1 MAVPSRALAPGATV
15 RFRPPRFGLGGSHLG
30 EPDEQTAI
38 ATVDAAY
45 QAGIR
50 FFDTSPAYG
59 DSDRRLGTALQRR
72 PRGEFLV
79 STRVV
84 GDDPEESIRQTSE
97 HLGFAIDLVF
107 TQPRTHEGA
116 RHGEQQLAQDRAVR
130 GDEAQSA
137 REGAVRDAPGGG
149 ALGALEG
156 AVRDKRGGGAEDVR
170 EGVVRGDGAQ
180 GARGGVLGGGVRG
193 GERWGMDEGVG
204 WEVFSVLERLRREG
218 VVRAVGVVGG
228 DWEELDQVVRDV
240 EVDCV
245 LLTGHYSLLD
255 QQAKPLLDRCLAR
268 GVSVIVA
275 GALVLQPE
283 TVQARRIT
291 AVCERYGVSLPQAA
305 LAFPGRHPAVTSVLI
320 TAASPAEIRADA
332 ALVRQPVPERLW
344 QDPELARLLS
354 SD

>member
-1 MAVPSRALAPGATV
+1 MAVPSQLLAPRSAV

-30 EPDEQTAI
+30 EPDEATAI

-50 FFDTSPAYG
+50 FFDTSPAYAHSE
-59 DSDRRLGTALQRR
+59 DRLGTALRQR

-79 STRVV
+79 STRVG
-84 GDDPEESIRQTSE
+84 GDDPEESIRKSSQA
-97 HLGFAIDLVF
+97 LGLAIDLVF
-107 TQPRTHEGA
+107 VQPDCQAAFGTA
-116 RHGEQQLAQDRAVR
+116 R
-130 GDEAQSA
+130 
-137 REGAVRDAPGGG
+137 
-149 ALGALEG
+149 
-156 AVRDKRGGGAEDVR
+156 
-170 EGVVRGDGAQ
+170 
-180 GARGGVLGGGVRG
+180 
-193 GERWGMDEGVG
+193 
-204 WEVFSVLERLRREG
+204 RLRRDG

-228 DWEELDQVVRDV
+228 EWGELERVMREV
-240 EVDCV
+240 ELDCV
-245 LLTGHYSLLD
+245 LLTDHYSLLD

-268 GVSVIVA
+268 GVAVIVS

-283 TVQARRIT
+283 TVQARRIS

-305 LAFPGRHPAVTSVLI
+305 LAFPSRHPAVTSVLI

-344 QDPELARLLS
+344 KDPDLRRLLS